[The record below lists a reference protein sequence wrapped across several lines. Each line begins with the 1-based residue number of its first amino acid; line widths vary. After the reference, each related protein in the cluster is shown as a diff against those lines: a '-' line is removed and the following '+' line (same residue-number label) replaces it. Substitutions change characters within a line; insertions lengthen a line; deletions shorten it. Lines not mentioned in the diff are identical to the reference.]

1 MSKEFHEGERWL
13 NTMGREIEILAA
25 EGSGVEN
32 VIAYR
37 FVQAA
42 RLAVFLRHTAITEGW
57 VKVKSA

>member
-13 NTMGREIEILAA
+13 NTWGREIEILAA

-37 FVQAA
+37 FVEG
-42 RLAVFLRHTAITEGW
+42 LPTVFLRHTAITEGW
-57 VKVKSA
+57 VKKESA